1 MSFYAVDVDT
11 LLANSRA
18 AMQTNNYPE
27 VDMICDA
34 LDEHNYVFLTGAG
47 GCGKSTYT
55 KEVIKR
61 FNNPL
66 VCASTGAAALILKG
80 DTVHRVFKLGLNENI
95 TKLHLYDQMRIK
107 AVSDNKQVSMGE
119 AEHIYFYYTKK
130 ILQSADLLVIDE
142 VSMLSSNII
151 DMVFSRIKQFGI
163 TGLKILLV
171 GDFLQLPPVAKN
183 QKRTYAFDSE
193 HWSLFKT
200 IELTEVKRTDNP
212 EFIYVLN
219 QLRKGKYTP
228 RVKAFIDEHTVDE
241 LPDNCNMLYSLKRK
255 VEEVNKARL
264 DEIDAP
270 LQTITG
276 RVAYIEDSKF
286 QDKVLDS
293 FLKNLITPH
302 ELKIKVGCRVMF
314 TANEF
319 SGTYTNGELGTVKE
333 ILDGGDSVVVVKDN
347 GNEVVVTP
355 FSFEQY
361 KVTDRHGNLE
371 MVQEIKYM
379 QIPLVVAYATTIHKA
394 QGATIDAVGIDCKGI
409 FEDSQFYVAIS
420 RAKNPDK
427 LYISNFSRRCVSV
440 DERVKSFYAAL

>member
-1 MSFYAVDVDT
+1 MSFYSVDVDT
-11 LLANSRA
+11 LLANSRD
-18 AMQTNNYPE
+18 AMQSNQYPE
-27 VDMICDA
+27 VDMICKE
-34 LDEHNYVFLTGAG
+34 LYEHNYVFLTGAG

-66 VCASTGAAALILKG
+66 VCASTGAAALILRG

-107 AVSDNKQVSMGE
+107 AICESKQVDKME
-119 AEHIYFYYTKK
+119 AERIYFYYTRK
-130 ILQSADLLVIDE
+130 ILQDADLLVIDE

-151 DMVFSRIKQFGI
+151 DMIFSRLKQFGI

-200 IELTEVKRTDNP
+200 VELTEVKRTDNP
-212 EFIYVLN
+212 EFIYVLS
-219 QLRKGKYTP
+219 QLRKGKYTQ
-228 RVKAFIDEHTVDE
+228 RVKDFIDAHSVDK

-255 VEEVNKARL
+255 VEEVNKAKL

-270 LQTITG
+270 LETIIG
-276 RVAYIEDSKF
+276 KVAYIEESQFKN
-286 QDKVLDS
+286 KILDS

-319 SGTYTNGELGTVKE
+319 TGMYTNGELGTVKE
-333 ILDGGDSVVVVKDN
+333 IVDNGDSVVVVKDN

-355 FSFEQY
+355 FAFEQY

-371 MVQEIKYM
+371 MVLEVKYM

-427 LYISNFSRRCVSV
+427 LYISNFSRRCVTV
-440 DERVKSFYAAL
+440 DERVKDFYAAL